1 MARWYPITKPI
12 WHLKLKNIFKTLF
25 QNIEF
30 IIFVIL
36 NKTLK
41 LLSFNTTSNLGG
53 FLVSTFGPFTKY
65 SNIISKNLE
74 NLEYEKSLISS
85 ISKQNLSQ
93 TGRVFFEF
101 FNLNKFNWESISL
114 ENEKYLQEIKE
125 YQGSKIFISAHIG
138 NWEITRNYLLNL
150 GFKLHS
156 VYRHANNQ
164 KIDQYIQK
172 NRSRENAYFYKKGS
186 ESAKNMIKAL
196 KNNEDLAL
204 LVDQRDSSGPI
215 INFFGKQ
222 AYATDG
228 FAHLALKYQTMIC
241 PVYSIRQKNGNFK
254 FIYEKPLYYK
264 DYKDLSAYNLVE
276 KVHNKYFEKWIRE
289 NPTQWLWVHQRWR
302 L

>member
-1 MARWYPITKPI
+1 M
-12 WHLKLKNIFKTLF
+12 
-25 QNIEF
+25 
-30 IIFVIL
+30 
-36 NKTLK
+36 K

-53 FLVSTFGPFTKY
+53 FLVSTFGPLTKY

-74 NLEYEKSLISS
+74 NLEFEKSLISS

-114 ENEKYLQEIKE
+114 ENEKYHQEIKE

-196 KNNEDLAL
+196 KKNEDLAL

-228 FAHLALKYQTMIC
+228 FANLALKYQISLPDLFPFRRLLPHGVLIC
-241 PVYSIRQKNGNFK
+241 LSRYT
-254 FIYEKPLYYK
+254 PLIHCGFF
-264 DYKDLSAYNLVE
+264 LLFVMLV
-276 KVHNKYFEKWIRE
+276 H
-289 NPTQWLWVHQRWR
+289 LC
-302 L
+302 